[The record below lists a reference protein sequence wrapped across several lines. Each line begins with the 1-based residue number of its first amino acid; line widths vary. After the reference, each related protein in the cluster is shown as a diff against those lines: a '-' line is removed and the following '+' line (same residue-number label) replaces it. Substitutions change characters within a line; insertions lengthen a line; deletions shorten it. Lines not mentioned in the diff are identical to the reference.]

1 MKSCIKA
8 QYGAYRTQPKES
20 GLTLVELMVAMTIGL
35 FLVLVI
41 ATLFVGAKQTYRVQ
55 DNLARVQEN
64 GRFAMEMLGRNIR
77 DAGYT
82 NISFSPPASLYAPPS
97 ATSFVKADGTPDVA
111 ITGSDGSAG
120 SPDAITV
127 SYDTASDCLNAA
139 APGGRAVNVFS
150 INASNQLICLGNGSA
165 ASQVMLDDVE
175 DMQILYGEDTDNDQ
189 TPNRYVPAGTAGL
202 VMGNVYAVHV
212 CVLVR
217 SDEDNLADKKQTY
230 IDCKG
235 ASVTATDRRIRRT
248 FSATYNLRN
257 RTQ

>member
-1 MKSCIKA
+1 
-8 QYGAYRTQPKES
+8 
-20 GLTLVELMVAMTIGL
+20 
-35 FLVLVI
+35 
-41 ATLFVGAKQTYRVQ
+41 
-55 DNLARVQEN
+55 VQEN

-97 ATSFVKADGTPDVA
+97 ATSFVKANGTPDVA

-120 SPDAITV
+120 SPDDITV
-127 SYDTASDCLNAA
+127 SYDTASNCLNAA
-139 APGGRAVNVFS
+139 APGGRAVNKFS
-150 INASNQLICLGNGSA
+150 IDTHNNQLICQGNDA